1 MAHSATC
8 SHLAPSADRVCK
20 PLDSE
25 EEQGPHC
32 CHLKVEN
39 SFHRVQPWQ
48 THREELWRFSTAGC
62 PCSRWRE
69 GEYWLICILGLSWQ
83 QEQATLTI
91 NLKHQYILKKKKKTN
106 GMFVFLKKCTVH
118 CTEYLEDG
126 AKRKPKW
133 GRQGAWEEQ
142 IHGKVVRSW
151 DIIIIMTV
159 IMMINLLTVSP
170 YVKYLFCMS
179 HEPPYCLFLGY
190 LFNLPNN
197 IGR

>member
-1 MAHSATC
+1 MYLGLIVMNSRIINSSSIFSLFREFSLFTYVSSKRIILRVFNREMEKKKIRGGNPERQAFSMAHSATC

-32 CHLKVEN
+32 CHLKVEY

-91 NLKHQYILKKKKKTN
+91 NLKHQYILKKKKKDQRN
-106 GMFVFLKKCTVH
+106 V
-118 CTEYLEDG
+118 
-126 AKRKPKW
+126 
-133 GRQGAWEEQ
+133 
-142 IHGKVVRSW
+142 
-151 DIIIIMTV
+151 
-159 IMMINLLTVSP
+159 
-170 YVKYLFCMS
+170 
-179 HEPPYCLFLGY
+179 CL
-190 LFNLPNN
+190 P
-197 IGR
+197 

>member
-91 NLKHQYILKKKKKTN
+91 NLKHQYILKKKKKRPTECLSS
-106 GMFVFLKKCTVH
+106 LKNALFTALSTWRMGQRGNPSGVGRVPERNRFMVK
-118 CTEYLEDG
+118 LLG
-126 AKRKPKW
+126 A
-133 GRQGAWEEQ
+133 G
-142 IHGKVVRSW
+142 
-151 DIIIIMTV
+151 T
-159 IMMINLLTVSP
+159 LL
-170 YVKYLFCMS
+170 
-179 HEPPYCLFLGY
+179 
-190 LFNLPNN
+190 
-197 IGR
+197 